1 MTEIHMRKTLS
12 GLEPA
17 DGFELPRLKLG
28 SVVKVKI
35 SRPRNAKHHRK
46 FYALMNLIFQNQ
58 ENYETLED
66 LVNVIKIAT
75 GHCHVY
81 RKRNGDPLPVP
92 RSIAFHKMDQTQFD
106 EFYAKVIKLV
116 RENIIP
122 GLDDTALR
130 AEVEQMV
137 A

>member
-17 DGFELPRLKLG
+17 DGFDMPRLKLG

-35 SRPRNAKHHRK
+35 TQSRNMKHHRL
-46 FYALMNLIFQNQ
+46 FFALMNKIFENQ
-58 ENYETLED
+58 EHYESLED

-81 RKRNGDPLPVP
+81 RKKNGDPLPVP

-122 GLDDTALR
+122 GLDEGALR
-130 AEVEQMV
+130 EEIERMV

>member
-1 MTEIHMRKTLS
+1 MTELHMRKTLA

-17 DGFELPRLKLG
+17 DGFEMPRLKLG

-35 SRPRNAKHHRK
+35 TQARNMKHHRL
-46 FYALMNLIFQNQ
+46 FFALMNKIFENQ
-58 ENYETLED
+58 ETYETLED

-81 RKRNGDPLPVP
+81 RKKNGDPLPVP

-106 EFYAKVIKLV
+106 DFYAKVIRLV
-116 RENIIP
+116 RENIVP
-122 GLDDTALR
+122 GLDEGALR
-130 AEVEQMV
+130 EEIERMV